1 MTLANVKSF
10 AEGYQLLPGQNT
22 QNIHQMHHVSSCMHP
37 SLDDD
42 TQVRFA
48 VKEVDY
54 LTISKAGAPTAIFI
68 IGVVQYIYTMLTP
81 THIWQSLTK
90 LPANIASLDYV
101 IETFL
106 NQPACEA
113 SEGCSRSTTRRNFH

>member
-1 MTLANVKSF
+1 
-10 AEGYQLLPGQNT
+10 
-22 QNIHQMHHVSSCMHP
+22 MHP
-37 SLDDD
+37 ALDDD
-42 TQVRFA
+42 DAQVRFA

-54 LTISKAGAPTAIFI
+54 LTISKEAGAPTAIFI
-68 IGVVQYIYTMLTP
+68 IGVAQYIYTMLTP

-90 LPANIASLDYV
+90 LPANILASLDYMV
-101 IETFL
+101 RIETFL